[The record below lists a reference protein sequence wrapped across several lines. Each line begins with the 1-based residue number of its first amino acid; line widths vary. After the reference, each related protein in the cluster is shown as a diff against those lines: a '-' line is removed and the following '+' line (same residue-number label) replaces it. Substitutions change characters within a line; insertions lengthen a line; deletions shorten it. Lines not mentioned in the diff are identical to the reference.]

1 MNKFWAK
8 VFFPITWLFKK
19 IFDLWYDAKSYLYNK
34 FFKRKK
40 EKTYRKNTNKIR
52 DALFYAAVTA
62 IPLIMFVL
70 VNVVIN
76 GNAVLL
82 AFQEYDGKTNHF
94 LDGDIFANFA
104 YWIDRFASYTEFQS
118 IMLRSVE
125 VYIISTALCTFVPI
139 LFSYYVYKKMFG
151 YKVFKILLFLP
162 SILSSIITVS
172 MFRMFVNRVLP
183 KIWLEITGE
192 ALFPPLTGLDTAFPT
207 IMVYNIWMALGGGLL
222 TQLAAMNTVDP
233 SVAESAQLEGIGFWG
248 EFWHI
253 VLPACYEVLT
263 LGFVTGIAGIFTNSL
278 NLYAFYG
285 TGAPNNAET
294 IGYYITVLTLDG
306 SEFDYPRLSAWGV
319 MVTIVVTPLTLLLRH
334 LINRYGPSEDTH
346 EKKRKRIKKA
356 V

>member
-8 VFFPITWLFKK
+8 IFFPITWLFKK
-19 IFDLWYDAKSYLYNK
+19 LADLCYDAKSYLYNK

-40 EKTYRKNTNKIR
+40 EGKYRKNTVKIR
-52 DALFYAAVTA
+52 DAIFYAAVTA

-76 GNAVLL
+76 GNAILL
-82 AFQEYDGKTNHF
+82 AFQEYDGTSNHF
-94 LDGDIFANFA
+94 LSGNIFENFA
-104 YWIDRFASYTEFQS
+104 YWIDRLTNYAEFKS
-118 IMLRSVE
+118 IMWRSVE
-125 VYIISTALCTFVPI
+125 VYLITTVLCTFVPI

-151 YKVFKILLFLP
+151 HKVFKILLFLP

-172 MFRMFVNRVLP
+172 MFRMFVSEVIPSVYEEL
-183 KIWLEITGE
+183 TGKY
-192 ALFPPLTGLDTAFPT
+192 LFPPLKGVDTAFST
-207 IMVYNIWMALGGGLL
+207 IMFYNVWMALGGGLL

-285 TGAPNNAET
+285 TGAPNNTET
-294 IGYYITVLTLDG
+294 IGYYITVMTLDG
-306 SEFDYPRLSAWGV
+306 SEFDYPKLSAWGV
-319 MVTIVVTPLTLLLRH
+319 MVTVVVTPLTLLLRH
-334 LINRYGPSEDTH
+334 LINRYGPSEDSH
-346 EKKRKRIKKA
+346 EKRKTKKA